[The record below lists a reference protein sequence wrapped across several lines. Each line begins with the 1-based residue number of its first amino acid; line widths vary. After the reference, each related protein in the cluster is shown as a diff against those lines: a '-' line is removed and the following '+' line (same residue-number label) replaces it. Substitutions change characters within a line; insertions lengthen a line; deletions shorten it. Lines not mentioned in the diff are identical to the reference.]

1 MKKKSNLQTKIIPI
15 LIAACLLIV
24 GCAGPKPILYPNA
37 HLNNIGQ
44 EQADRDI
51 SECQAIAKKYASS
64 SNAGENIASSTV
76 MGAGMGAASGAVG
89 GAISGSAG
97 SGSMIGA
104 AAGATV
110 GLIRGLFQIQRTG
123 PNRTYT
129 NFVDR
134 CLAERGYESA
144 GWD

>member
-1 MKKKSNLQTKIIPI
+1 MKKRNNLQTKIIPI
-15 LIAACLLIV
+15 LILGCFLIT

-44 EQADRDI
+44 EQADQDI
-51 SECQAIAKKYASS
+51 AECQAIAKKYSS
-64 SNAGENIASSTV
+64 SSDAAENVASSTV

-97 SGSMIGA
+97 SGSLVGV
-104 AAGATV
+104 AAGATA
-110 GLIRGLFQIQRTG
+110 GLIRGLFQSTE

-129 NFVDR
+129 TFVDH
-134 CLAERGYESA
+134 CLAERGYEIA